1 MDFLDAT
8 REPPQRVNVG
18 RYGKL
23 VQVLSSIGEQA
34 NIKLLA
40 T

>member
-1 MDFLDAT
+1 MDFLDAAS
-8 REPPQRVNVG
+8 EPPQRVNVR
-18 RYGKL
+18 RYGEL

-34 NIKLLA
+34 NVKLLS